1 MQGPAASVAETAAAP
16 KPVRSAPPSPMP
28 ARQSHANLGFVDAL
42 RHAYRGLLHALAQR
56 NMKIHVV
63 SAVMVGLVGSGLR
76 LGLAEKVTLI
86 FCVILI
92 FFAEILNTAL
102 EALVDLHTEDYR
114 DLAKITKDAAAAGV
128 LVLAIG
134 TVVIFAALL
143 VHNWETVVANLHQV
157 LRQACWGLPLA
168 GLTAAQLARWPRPAW
183 VDHALFA
190 CSIVIMGVLWT
201 FTVSWVF
208 SALTSGL
215 LVLCWRASRQPE
227 QRPQV

>member
-1 MQGPAASVAETAAAP
+1 
-16 KPVRSAPPSPMP
+16 MP
-28 ARQSHANLGFVDAL
+28 AKQSHANLGFLAAL
-42 RHAYRGLLHALAQR
+42 THAYRGLLHALAQR

-143 VHNWETVVANLHQV
+143 VHNWDTVLANLPQI

-168 GLTAAQLARWPRPAW
+168 GLTAALLARWPRPAW
-183 VDHALFA
+183 VDHALFG

-208 SALTSGL
+208 SALTSAL

-227 QRPQV
+227 QRA